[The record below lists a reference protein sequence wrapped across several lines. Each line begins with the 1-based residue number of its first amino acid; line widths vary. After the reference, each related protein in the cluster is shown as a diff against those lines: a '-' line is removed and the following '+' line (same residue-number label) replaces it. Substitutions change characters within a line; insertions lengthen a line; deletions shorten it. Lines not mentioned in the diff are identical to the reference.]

1 LSQSGLLWELL
12 IGLCAIAAVLFV
24 LIARADLFDPLLK
37 IVDEIIFNKPL
48 SNSYYERSYWN
59 TTAWETVASTWGLGV
74 GFGSTRTSNWFAAI
88 ISNAGLIGAAFM
100 ALFLLQTF
108 ARRSIWRTA
117 PSSELLAGLKL
128 SLLPALAMVGIN
140 APGPDFGLWM
150 GVVFGATA
158 GVAAFH
164 PVRVSIDHDAV
175 PAPNRSRLGAN
186 RAIWSP
192 VIGRS
197 VPSTR
202 RRDSEPT
209 SPRHE
214 LHSENSLQYPRDHV
228 QK

>member
-1 LSQSGLLWELL
+1 MGL
-12 IGLCAIAAVLFV
+12 GAIAAVLFV
-24 LIARADLFDPLLK
+24 LIASADLFDPLLNV
-37 IVDEIIFNKPL
+37 IDEIIFSKSL
-48 SNSYYERSYWN
+48 SSSYYERSSWN
-59 TTAWETVASTWGLGV
+59 TTAWETIASTWGLGV

-108 ARRSIWRTA
+108 ARRPIWPTA
-117 PSSELLAGLKL
+117 LSSELLAGLKL
-128 SLLPALAMVGIN
+128 SLLPALAMVGVT

-150 GVVFGATA
+150 GVVFGTIA
-158 GVAAFH
+158 GVAALH
-164 PVRVSIDHDAV
+164 SGRSSIGHVAVHTPKPSRV
-175 PAPNRSRLGAN
+175 GAR

-192 VIGRS
+192 VIDRS

-202 RRDSEPT
+202 RGTANPA